1 MAERLVQTRT
11 HVPFV
16 DLTAVHEELTPRL
29 LEDIAALIASGQ
41 FINGPAVA
49 DFERAFAAYCDMPLC
64 VGTASG
70 LDAVRLSLLAG
81 GLARRRRQV
90 RPVEPALAVHLRR
103 DRRLAHQRPRR
114 AGGDREIGAA
124 NVVEHADRVRG
135 RLLERLVAAH
145 RGHAEQLDLGACQ
158 REQHRDRVV
167 VTGVAVE
174 HDRGRA
180 HAASTPSTSAA
191 VGSDG

>member
-29 LEDIAALIASGQ
+29 LEDIAALIESGQ

-81 GLARRRRQV
+81 GLAPGDEVLVPADTFIATFEAVTQAGGV
-90 RPVEPALAVHLRR
+90 PVPVDATRSDYNIDTGLAAEAVTERTRFILPVHLYGQLT
-103 DRRLAHQRPRR
+103 DMDTVLRLAGEHNLTLIEDACQAHGAARDGSR
-114 AGGDREIGAA
+114 AGA
-124 NVVEHADRVRG
+124 
-135 RLLERLVAAH
+135 
-145 RGHAEQLDLGACQ
+145 
-158 REQHRDRVV
+158 
-167 VTGVAVE
+167 TGLA
-174 HDRGRA
+174 R
-180 HAASTPSTSAA
+180 
-191 VGSDG
+191 